1 MAASGLPLS
10 NCCKGEETERT
21 ACPGFF
27 FFCSE
32 SQSWSARGPAAATA
46 ANIRLITILITF
58 RSHSPYYV
66 IYIRL
71 ISLRNTNHQPR
82 SFSPRIHFLSLPLL
96 DNFLVAA
103 SIFCRIFLFC
113 ILFFVCFIISFI
125 YLRAP
130 FAPSGGYK
138 KC

>member
-46 ANIRLITILITF
+46 ANIRLITILIIF
-58 RSHSPYYV
+58 RSHSLYYV

-71 ISLRNTNHQPR
+71 ISLRNTPHQPR
-82 SFSPRIHFLSLPLL
+82 SFSPRIHFLSLLLL

-103 SIFCRIFLFC
+103 S
-113 ILFFVCFIISFI
+113 FFVEFFYFVFFFCVFHYFF
-125 YLRAP
+125 YLFARP
-130 FAPSGGYK
+130 FCAWRRT
-138 KC
+138 

>member
-58 RSHSPYYV
+58 RSHSPYYA

-71 ISLRNTNHQPR
+71 ISLRNTHYQPR

-103 SIFCRIFLFC
+103 SIFCRIFFILYSFFCVFYYFFYLFAC
-113 ILFFVCFIISFI
+113 
-125 YLRAP
+125 P
-130 FAPSGGYK
+130 FCA
-138 KC
+138 